1 MDAFTKAQITALAD
15 GPLAEMGFTNPIEV
29 SEWWQF
35 GLRYRNGLRA
45 IDFVIDVEFGSIFVV
60 FIRTLKSDK
69 AADLISLANGVAIEL
84 PMACHIC
91 GTEYGRTPL
100 AKSSEHWGAS
110 LPHALEYDLERLG
123 LLLGQEGAWEKA
135 LVPAVEQRRRDIAV
149 VRTAIEQSEK
159 RGTNYFP
166 LVLGAIGVII
176 SMLYSCTHE
185 REWNSARDGARRRRV
200 LA

>member
-1 MDAFTKAQITALAD
+1 MLDPWTKAQITAIAD
-15 GPLAEMGFTNPIEV
+15 GPLAALGFTNPIEV
-29 SEWWQF
+29 SEWWQY

-45 IDFVIDVEFGSIFVV
+45 IDFVIDAERRHIFAA
-60 FIRTLKSDK
+60 FIRSLDSDK

-91 GTEYGRTPL
+91 GTEYGRAPL

-110 LPHALEYDLERLG
+110 LPYALEYDLERLG
-123 LLLGQEGAWEKA
+123 LFLAQEGAWEKA
-135 LVPAVEQRRRDIAV
+135 LAPAVEQRRRDIAV
-149 VRTAIEQSEK
+149 VKTAIEQSEK
-159 RGTNYFP
+159 SGTNYFP

-185 REWNSARDGARRRRV
+185 R
-200 LA
+200 